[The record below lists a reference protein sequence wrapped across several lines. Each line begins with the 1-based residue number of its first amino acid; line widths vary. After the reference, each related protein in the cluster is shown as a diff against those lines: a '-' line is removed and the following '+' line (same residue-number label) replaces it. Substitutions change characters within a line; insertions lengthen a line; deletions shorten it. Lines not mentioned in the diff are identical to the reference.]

1 VNTPK
6 QSSGFVR
13 TALWFTIPSLLLV
26 LSVWWSTSASVE
38 SGVVRF
44 VNAML
49 TSFTLVSFMLL
60 VTLFAYGD
68 ARRRPIAPLAGMIFL
83 VLAGVALTMFFL
95 SQGDLLMEENAS
107 VRAQF
112 LSNIV
117 RFATTSAALVVATV
131 VVGGTLLAS
140 LLNTPPRAI
149 VFEEE

>member
-1 VNTPK
+1 MNASN
-6 QSSGFVR
+6 QSASFVR
-13 TALWFTIPSLLLV
+13 TALWFTVPTLILV

-38 SGVVRF
+38 TGVVRF

-49 TSFTLVSFMLL
+49 TSFSLVSFMLL

-68 ARRRPIAPLAGMIFL
+68 ARRRPTAPLAGMVFL
-83 VLAGVALTMFFL
+83 VMAGVGLTMFFL

-107 VRAQF
+107 IRAQF

-117 RFATTSAALVVATV
+117 RFATTSAALVLATV

-140 LLNTPPRAI
+140 LLNTPVRTI

>member
-1 VNTPK
+1 MNASN
-6 QSSGFVR
+6 QSASFVR
-13 TALWFTIPSLLLV
+13 TALWFTVPTLILV
-26 LSVWWSTSASVE
+26 LSVWWSTPASVE
-38 SGVVRF
+38 TGVVRF

-68 ARRRPIAPLAGMIFL
+68 ARRRPTAPLAGMVFL
-83 VLAGVALTMFFL
+83 VMAGVGLTMFFL

-107 VRAQF
+107 IRAQF

-117 RFATTSAALVVATV
+117 RFATTSAALVLATV

-140 LLNTPPRAI
+140 LLNTPVRTI

>member
-1 VNTPK
+1 MNAPK
-6 QSSGFVR
+6 RSGGFVR
-13 TALWFTIPSLLLV
+13 TALWFTVPSLLLV
-26 LSVWWSTSASVE
+26 LSVWWSTSASFE

-68 ARRRPIAPLAGMIFL
+68 ARRCPIAPLAGTVFL
-83 VLAGVALTMFFL
+83 VLAGVGLTMFFL

-140 LLNTPPRAI
+140 LLNTPPRTI

>member
-1 VNTPK
+1 VSPRNG
-6 QSSGFVR
+6 SSGFVR
-13 TALWFTIPSLLLV
+13 LVIWFTLPTLLLV
-26 LSVWWSTSASVE
+26 VGLWWWTSASVE
-38 SGVVRF
+38 LGLVRF

-68 ARRRPIAPLAGMIFL
+68 ARKRPVAPLMGMLLLVAAGI
-83 VLAGVALTMFFL
+83 GLTMFFL

-117 RFATTSAALVVATV
+117 RFATTVSALGVALVVV
-131 VVGGTLLAS
+131 VGTLLAS
-140 LLNTPPRAI
+140 LLNSPQKRME
-149 VFEEE
+149 FEEE

>member
-1 VNTPK
+1 MNASN
-6 QSSGFVR
+6 QRASFVR
-13 TALWFTIPSLLLV
+13 TALWFTVPTLILV

-38 SGVVRF
+38 TGVVRF

-68 ARRRPIAPLAGMIFL
+68 ARRRRTAPLAGMFFL
-83 VLAGVALTMFFL
+83 VMAGVGLTMFFL

-131 VVGGTLLAS
+131 VVGGSLLAS
-140 LLNTPPRAI
+140 LLNTPVRTI

>member
-1 VNTPK
+1 MNASN
-6 QSSGFVR
+6 QSASLVR
-13 TALWFTIPSLLLV
+13 TALWFTVPTLILV

-38 SGVVRF
+38 TGVVRF

-68 ARRRPIAPLAGMIFL
+68 ARRRPTAPLAGMVFL
-83 VLAGVALTMFFL
+83 VMAGVGLMMFFL

-107 VRAQF
+107 IRAQF

-117 RFATTSAALVVATV
+117 RFATTSAALVLATV

-140 LLNTPPRAI
+140 LLNTPVRTI

>member
-1 VNTPK
+1 MNASN
-6 QSSGFVR
+6 QSASFVR
-13 TALWFTIPSLLLV
+13 TALWFTVPTLILV

-38 SGVVRF
+38 TGVVRF

-68 ARRRPIAPLAGMIFL
+68 ARRRPTAPLAGMVFL
-83 VLAGVALTMFFL
+83 VMAGVGLTMFSL
-95 SQGDLLMEENAS
+95 SQGYLLMEENAS

-131 VVGGTLLAS
+131 VVGGILLAS
-140 LLNTPPRAI
+140 LLNTPVRTI